1 MYGFSFFLFFSVTRS
16 FFPYIQKPNEWR
28 NVSEKIVPNMHI
40 YCSLHGL
47 FSADYSKKKQ
57 IEKKKSEKHSAHIF
71 TLTFKYIYNSKTTFL
86 CCRAAV
92 AGVDVFKSA
101 QIAITSNQSV
111 LMWKHQTSSKKPGS
125 KLIPRCIF
133 ARENYWHQYSN
144 LLPLACICNN
154 INIWIMT

>member
-1 MYGFSFFLFFSVTRS
+1 MYGFSFFLSFSVTRS

-47 FSADYSKKKQ
+47 FSADYSKKSKL
-57 IEKKKSEKHSAHIF
+57 KKKSEKHSANIF

-86 CCRAAV
+86 CWCFQIRPNSHHFESIGAHVKTSDKLEKTRQQTHSMVYLCKRELLAPI
-92 AGVDVFKSA
+92 FKSTA
-101 QIAITSNQSV
+101 TC
-111 LMWKHQTSSKKPGS
+111 MYTT
-125 KLIPRCIF
+125 
-133 ARENYWHQYSN
+133 
-144 LLPLACICNN
+144 CNN